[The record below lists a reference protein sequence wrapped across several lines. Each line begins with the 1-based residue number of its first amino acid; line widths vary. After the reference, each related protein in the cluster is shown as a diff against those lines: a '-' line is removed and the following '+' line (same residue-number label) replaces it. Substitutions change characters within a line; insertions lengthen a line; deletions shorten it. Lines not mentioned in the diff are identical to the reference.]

1 MRRTAVPL
9 LLLLLLAALPAWLPR
24 GGWQTPGS
32 AASER
37 VRAMYLADLDS
48 LSNAVAGL
56 ARLPPPIDSAR
67 ARVAFRQARRAYK
80 RIEFLIADLLPDA
93 VITLD
98 GPPLPRP
105 HETVADA
112 TLPPT
117 GLQVVEGALF
127 PAIGPHA
134 DTVLAAQARLL
145 QPTLASLRAVRVS
158 PATADARIFDAA
170 RNEIARVSTLG
181 LAGFDATVSGDAVGE
196 SAEALRGMRAALAA
210 YEPRDTGASRAAWT
224 ALDRRLA
231 SAVAALETD
240 VRFERFDR
248 LGFLVQH
255 AKPVADALT
264 RLQVALAIPRLGRP
278 EAWSTRVSSIFDAG
292 ALDPFDY
299 APSDAPALRPELVAL
314 GRRLFFDPRLSAG
327 DRRSCA
333 TCHQPAHGF
342 ADARRRARVDAG
354 SGVVRNVPTLL
365 NAGLQP
371 FQFADQR
378 SRALEDQVAVVLQNP
393 REMNQP
399 LDVTVAKLRRDTA
412 LAGRFVSVYGGRRDQ
427 AISGRRVQT
436 TLAAFVRSL
445 IAVDSRFDRAVRG
458 DIPALSGAERRGFNL
473 FMGKAACGTC
483 HFAPTFGGSLP
494 PALLESEPE
503 VIGVPARAV
512 TAGAVVDPDPGV
524 EGFDHAPIH
533 RHAFKTPSLRNVAL
547 TAPYMHNGV
556 YRTLEQVVDFYDR
569 GGGAGIGIELANQ
582 TLSPEP
588 LHLSRAEKRELVAFM
603 RALTDTV
610 GTSSVSP
617 RWASRPGITP
627 PADVGSTPS
636 PKNITTETRKA
647 RK

>member
-1 MRRTAVPL
+1 MRRTAIPFV
-9 LLLLLLAALPAWLPR
+9 LLLLLAATAAWLPR
-24 GGWQTPGS
+24 GARRTPGS

-37 VRAMYLADLDS
+37 VRAQYLANIDS
-48 LSNAVAGL
+48 LSNAVADLAGL
-56 ARLPPPIDSAR
+56 PRPIDSAR
-67 ARVAFRQARRAYK
+67 ARIAFRQARRAYK
-80 RIEFLIADLLPDA
+80 RSEFLIADLLPDA
-93 VITLD
+93 VIALD

-105 HETVADA
+105 HETVVDA
-112 TLPPT
+112 TLPAT
-117 GLQVVEGALF
+117 GLQVIEGVLF
-127 PAIGPHA
+127 PVVEPHA

-145 QPTLASLRAVRVS
+145 HPTLASLRAVHPS
-158 PATADARIFDAA
+158 AATADSRIFDAA

-181 LAGFDATVSGDAVGE
+181 LAGFDATVSGDAIGE
-196 SAEALRGMRAALAA
+196 SAEALRGLRAALAA
-210 YEPRDTGASRAAWT
+210 YEPPGSSASHAAWIT
-224 ALDRRLA
+224 LDGRLA
-231 SAVAALETD
+231 SAVAALEAD
-240 VRFERFDR
+240 GRFDRFDR
-248 LGFLVQH
+248 LGFLVRH
-255 AKPVADALT
+255 AQPVADGLT
-264 RLQVALAIPRLGRP
+264 ALQVALSIPRLGRP
-278 EAWSTRVSSIFDAG
+278 EAWSTRMSSIFDAG

-314 GRRLFFDPRLSAG
+314 GRRLFFDPRLSSG

-342 ADARRRARVDAG
+342 ADARRRARVDPGA
-354 SGVVRNVPTLL
+354 GVVRNVPTLL

-399 LDVTVAKLRRDTA
+399 LDRAVAKLRGDTA
-412 LAGRFVSVYGGRRDQ
+412 LAAQFASVYGVSRDQ
-427 AISGRRVQT
+427 VISDRRVQT

-445 IAVDSRFDRAVRG
+445 VAVDSRFDRAVRG
-458 DIPALSGAERRGFNL
+458 DSRALSVEERRGFNL

-503 VIGVPARAV
+503 VIGVPAQAV

-556 YRTLEQVVDFYDR
+556 YRTLQEVVDFYDR
-569 GGGAGIGIELANQ
+569 GGGAGIGITLANR
-582 TLSPEP
+582 TLSPEA

-603 RALTDTV
+603 RALTDSV
-610 GTSSVSP
+610 GTSSARP
-617 RWASRPGITP
+617 R
-627 PADVGSTPS
+627 
-636 PKNITTETRKA
+636 
-647 RK
+647 